1 MNIMKDHALK
11 SGVIMGVL
19 GILISLVVYIIDPLL
34 MIKWWFSLFSL
45 VLFIALVTY
54 YGMQYRELTGGYL
67 SFKKAY
73 IYSFLA
79 FVVAGILG
87 LVFNIFLFHV
97 IDPDLPEM
105 ISDAIVEQTVEMMEG
120 FGANQEVIDQAIED
134 ADTAASFT
142 LMGQIKS
149 FGMVLI
155 FYALM
160 SLISG
165 AIVKRKEPKFSE

>member
-1 MNIMKDHALK
+1 MKDHALK
-11 SGVIMGVL
+11 SGVIMGVV

-34 MIKWWFSLFSL
+34 MIKWWFSLSSL
-45 VLFIALVTY
+45 VLFIALVIY

-142 LMGQIKS
+142 LIGQIKS

-165 AIVKRKEPKFSE
+165 AIIKRKEPKFSE

>member
-1 MNIMKDHALK
+1 
-11 SGVIMGVL
+11 
-19 GILISLVVYIIDPLL
+19 
-34 MIKWWFSLFSL
+34 
-45 VLFIALVTY
+45 
-54 YGMQYRELTGGYL
+54 MQYRELTGGYL

-160 SLISG
+160 SLIS
-165 AIVKRKEPKFSE
+165 VQY

>member
-1 MNIMKDHALK
+1 MKDHALK

-142 LMGQIKS
+142 LVGQIKS

-165 AIVKRKEPKFSE
+165 AIIKRKEPKFSE

>member
-1 MNIMKDHALK
+1 MKDHALK
-11 SGVIMGVL
+11 SGVIMGVV

-34 MIKWWFSLFSL
+34 MIKWWFSLSSL

-142 LMGQIKS
+142 VMGQIKS

-165 AIVKRKEPKFSE
+165 AIIKRKEPKFSE

>member
-1 MNIMKDHALK
+1 MKDHALK
-11 SGVIMGVL
+11 SGVIMGVV
-19 GILISLVVYIIDPLL
+19 GILISLVVYIIDPVL
-34 MIKWWFSLFSL
+34 MIKWWFSLSSL
-45 VLFIALVTY
+45 VLFIALITY

-142 LMGQIKS
+142 LIGQIKS

-165 AIVKRKEPKFSE
+165 AIIKRKEPKFSE

>member
-1 MNIMKDHALK
+1 MKDHALK

>member
-1 MNIMKDHALK
+1 
-11 SGVIMGVL
+11 
-19 GILISLVVYIIDPLL
+19 
-34 MIKWWFSLFSL
+34 
-45 VLFIALVTY
+45 
-54 YGMQYRELTGGYL
+54 MQYRELTGGYL

-142 LMGQIKS
+142 LIGQIKS

-165 AIVKRKEPKFSE
+165 AIIKRKEPKFSE

>member
-1 MNIMKDHALK
+1 
-11 SGVIMGVL
+11 MGVL